1 MLSPQ
6 STLVETMVPSGSE
19 TVMDNMMLWPV
30 LAVEGEGVKLTTGGL
45 SPIVT

>member
-6 STLVETMVPSGSE
+6 STLVETIVPSGSE
-19 TVMDNMMLWPV
+19 TDIDNVMLWPV
-30 LAVEGEGVKLTTGGL
+30 LAVEGEDVKLTTGGL